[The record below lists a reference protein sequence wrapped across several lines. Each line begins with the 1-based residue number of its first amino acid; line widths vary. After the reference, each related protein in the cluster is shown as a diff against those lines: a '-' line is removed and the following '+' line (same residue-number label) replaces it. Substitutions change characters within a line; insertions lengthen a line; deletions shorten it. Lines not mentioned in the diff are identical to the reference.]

1 MTPTHT
7 CWCAAC
13 EQWEMP
19 RSSCVMA
26 TGSFNTS
33 VSQQTL
39 HTRVRWTFDRQTHE
53 ATMAPQQCS
62 CAIAVVCSKHSPSTQ
77 HPLTALRDVRLSS
90 IATIIQSRNSC
101 RAWRSHANAQ
111 RTPVRLLLA
120 LKCGHCAS
128 KMQLL
133 AQLLALA
140 AHPSNQRYKQRSIAL
155 SYVGSWAGQ
164 KTLVRCFVRHSPFLS
179 S

>member
-1 MTPTHT
+1 MTPPHT

-19 RSSCVMA
+19 RSRCVTA

-39 HTRVRWTFDRQTHE
+39 HTRVRWTFDRQARK
-53 ATMAPQQCS
+53 ATTLAPQKCS

-77 HPLTALRDVRLSS
+77 HPLTSLRDVRLSS
-90 IATIIQSRNSC
+90 IAPNIESRNKC

-133 AQLLALA
+133 ALLSAVA
-140 AHPSNQRYKQRSIAL
+140 AHPSNQPYKQRSHRL
-155 SYVGSWAGQ
+155 SYVGSWAEQ
-164 KTLVRCFVRHSPFLS
+164 
-179 S
+179 